1 MKRHRYFIPLC
12 LGLIFNF
19 QLPFFNFTQAQT
31 LTLDSCLVLARR
43 NNADIRIS
51 QLDVERARAVKNQAF
66 THFFPQLQLNG
77 MGYVAA
83 RPMISFALEDIRSND
98 MRDLLEAIYNVFSEE
113 TDVTDRLELMKHGFS
128 ASVVAVQP
136 IFTGGRIL
144 NGNRLASL
152 GEEAA
157 SLQAKI
163 KMRDVLEDVE
173 STYYLVVGLKE
184 KEAAVVAAMTL
195 IDSLERVA
203 ESALANGL
211 ATSADILQIS
221 LKRNEINAKR
231 QQLASGIR
239 MSRRLLCNQ
248 IGIGYSDSV
257 DFGGDSL
264 LKMHSTVV
272 ELSGSHLL
280 QQESH
285 RPESRLLEINV
296 ESQKLLKKMTKGETR
311 PQLAL
316 VGIGY
321 YGNAVRNDLSA
332 NAVAG
337 FSLNVPLTDWWG
349 TAHKMKEHNIRIEQ
363 AQMAETHY
371 GELMTLEEEKAYN
384 DMVDACML
392 MRSDSAALQL
402 ARENYRLAE
411 INYAAGVT
419 TVSEVLQAH
428 ALLLQAENAVTDRRV
443 TYLVA
448 RRRLADLRDER

>member
-1 MKRHRYFIPLC
+1 MKRHKYFIPLC

-184 KEAAVVAAMTL
+184 KEAAVMAAMTL

-211 ATSADILQIS
+211 ATRADILQIS

-239 MSRRLLCNQ
+239 MSRLLLCNQ
-248 IGIGYSDSV
+248 IGIRYSDSV

-264 LKMHSTVV
+264 LKMHPTVV

-363 AQMAETHY
+363 AQVAETHY
-371 GELMTLEEEKAYN
+371 GELMSLEEEKAYN
-384 DMVDACML
+384 DMMDACML

>member
-211 ATSADILQIS
+211 ATRADILQIS

-239 MSRRLLCNQ
+239 MSRLLLCNQ
-248 IGIGYSDSV
+248 IGIRYSDSV

-264 LKMHSTVV
+264 LKMHPTVV

-363 AQMAETHY
+363 AQMAETHF
-371 GELMTLEEEKAYN
+371 GELMSLEEEKAYN

>member
-1 MKRHRYFIPLC
+1 M
-12 LGLIFNF
+12 IFNF

-184 KEAAVVAAMTL
+184 KEAAVMAAMTL

-211 ATSADILQIS
+211 ATRADILQIS

-239 MSRRLLCNQ
+239 MSRLLLCNQ
-248 IGIGYSDSV
+248 IGIRYSDSV

-264 LKMHSTVV
+264 LKMHPTVV

-371 GELMTLEEEKAYN
+371 GELMSLEEEKAYN
-384 DMVDACML
+384 DMMDACML

>member
-19 QLPFFNFTQAQT
+19 QLPFFNFTLAQT

-211 ATSADILQIS
+211 ATRADILQIS

-239 MSRRLLCNQ
+239 MSRLLLCNQ
-248 IGIGYSDSV
+248 IGIRYSDSV

-264 LKMHSTVV
+264 LKMHPTVV

-371 GELMTLEEEKAYN
+371 GELMSLEEEKAYN
-384 DMVDACML
+384 DMMDACML